1 MNLDVAKPGSLHFVT
16 FKNRPLFARLRERV
30 QMIVDVGT

>member
-1 MNLDVAKPGSLHFVT
+1 MNLDRAKSNSHDFVKS
-16 FKNRPLFARLRERV
+16 KNRPLFARLRERM

>member
-1 MNLDVAKPGSLHFVT
+1 MNTGDAKTGSLIFVT
-16 FKNRPLFARLRERV
+16 FKNRPLFARLRERM